1 MRVMLRL
8 WTLLA
13 LCLSAVLCL
22 AQDAAPKA
30 EIPTR
35 MDAVVE
41 RFRQV
46 IVLTE
51 KEDALDAVTLA
62 QVKTI
67 AWMLFEQ
74 NHEELESLAAEL
86 RADKAPE
93 FASVH
98 AFLGRL
104 ESTAAYRDADKL
116 VFRDT
121 LDELAEALP
130 ATADPAMRKRVAED
144 RAALAR
150 IRALYEKE
158 IDRVTGSVRTRAMP
172 VRREAWESYL
182 AFLHQSYSREALLK
196 QYESMLPPS
205 ETRSGAPK
213 KHDEIVGTELPPK
226 TILLTFDDGPHPR
239 YTQQILDFLGQNN
252 LQAVFFQVGKNLGTV
267 NNGEVKLIP
276 TAKLSDRILAA
287 GSMLGNHSYSHPVLP
302 KLPPEAQATEIES
315 TNTLLRTILKS
326 DPVLFRPPYGA
337 NSDSVEQRTKADNL
351 KTVIW
356 NIDSLDWA
364 DPVPASITKRVMD
377 EVDKNGRGIIL
388 FHDIHNRAIEVL
400 PQLVPALKAKGY
412 RFVSWEQAGLAGQ
425 TRGGENDTAPPPA
438 VVSPYRESWAVV
450 IGIDQ
455 YQHWPQLNYATHDA
469 QAVRDMLVNS
479 YRFKPENVFLLLDGD
494 ATRQNILSV
503 LGDKL
508 GNPDMVKHDDRV
520 FVFFAGHGATR
531 KLPSGR
537 ELGYIIPVEADPN
550 SFEGEAISMT
560 NFQDISE
567 TIPAKHLLFV
577 MDSCYSGLAL
587 TRGGGGIAFSPNYLA
602 EISRREAR
610 QMFTAGGADQQVADN
625 GPNGHSV
632 FTWTLLQALDGRG
645 DLNGD
650 GVITAS
656 ELAAYVAPAVS
667 ALSQQTPAFGNLP
680 GSEGG
685 DFIFELKHDTEF
697 LDSGSAQLSD
707 DAIRLNAELEKLRQ
721 QNEQLREELAAAKAA
736 SAPKLVE
743 TDSSGGAAPAVP
755 ASKPAARSA
764 FALNDEGMREFK
776 EKNYAAARDHFIQ
789 AAQMDSTR
797 ALFANNTGFACVKLE
812 RYQEGV
818 DWYRKAIAIDPARA
832 VAYLNLGDALSQ
844 LQQTADAR
852 QAYEKYLE
860 LAPNSKSAAY
870 ARERLN
876 ALK

>member
-1 MRVMLRL
+1 MRLTLRS

-13 LCLSAVLCL
+13 LCLSSVLCL
-22 AQDAAPKA
+22 AQSAAPKA
-30 EIPTR
+30 EIPAR

-51 KEDALDAVTLA
+51 KEGELDDITRS

-67 AWMLFEQ
+67 AWMFFEQ
-74 NHEELESLAAEL
+74 NHEELESLSGEL
-86 RADKAPE
+86 RDDRGSD
-93 FASVH
+93 FDRVH
-98 AFLGRL
+98 AFLDHL
-104 ESTAAYRDADKL
+104 ESTSAYRDADKL

-121 LDELAEALP
+121 LDELAEAVP
-130 ATADPAMRKRVAED
+130 ATDPAMRKRVAED

-158 IDRVTGSVRTRAMP
+158 IDRVTSSVHTRAMP

-182 AFLHQSYSREALLK
+182 AFLHRSYSREALLK

-213 KHDEIVGTELPPK
+213 KHDEIVGSELPPK

-239 YTQQILDFLGQNN
+239 YTQQILDFLVQNN
-252 LQAVFFQVGKNLGTV
+252 LQAIFFQVGKNLGTV
-267 NNGEVKLIP
+267 KDGEIKLIP
-276 TAKLSDRILAA
+276 NAKIDDRILAA
-287 GSMLGNHSYSHPVLP
+287 GCTLGNHSYSHPVLP

-315 TNTLLRTILKS
+315 TSTLLRTILKS
-326 DPVLFRPPYGA
+326 NPALFRPPYGA

-351 KTVIW
+351 KTMIW

-364 DPVPASITKRVMD
+364 DPVPASIAKRVMD

-400 PQLVPALKAKGY
+400 PQLIPALKAKGY
-412 RFVSWEQAGLAGQ
+412 RFVSWEQSGLTAQ

-450 IGIDQ
+450 IGVDQ
-455 YQHWPQLNYATHDA
+455 YQHWPQLSYATHDA

-479 YRFKPENVFLLLDGD
+479 YHFKPENVFLLLDGD

-508 GNPDMVKHDDRV
+508 GNPDMVQHDDRV

-537 ELGYIIPVEADPN
+537 ELGYIIPVEADPT
-550 SFEGEAISMT
+550 SYEGQAISMT

-587 TRGGGGIAFSPNYLA
+587 TRGGGIAFSPNYLA

-685 DFIFELKHDTEF
+685 DFIFELKHNTEF
-697 LDSGSAQLSD
+697 LDSGSAQLGD

-721 QNEQLREELAAAKAA
+721 QNEQLRQELAAAKAA
-736 SAPKLVE
+736 STPKLVE
-743 TDSSGGAAPAVP
+743 ADSSTGAAPA
-755 ASKPAARSA
+755 AKPAAKSA
-764 FALNDEGMREFK
+764 FALNDQGMREFK

-789 AAQMDSTR
+789 AAQMDATR
-797 ALFANNTGFACVKLE
+797 ALFANNAGFACVKLE
-812 RYQEGV
+812 RYAEAV
-818 DWYRKAIAIDPARA
+818 DWYRKAIAIDPVRA

-844 LQQTADAR
+844 LQQIADAR
-852 QAYEKYLE
+852 QAYTKYLE

-870 ARERLN
+870 ASERLN